1 MIDRPYPP
9 TFERPFPALTSE
21 QRYHFEV
28 YGYTVI
34 ENTLKPGEI
43 SECKDAVYRIRAS
56 RTLDRTMA
64 EQWS

>member
-1 MIDRPYPP
+1 MIDHPYPP

-43 SECKDAVYRIRAS
+43 SEC
-56 RTLDRTMA
+56 
-64 EQWS
+64 